1 MGFFILLTVCCLL
14 TSDGLSQSLSAQL
27 HQADQDA
34 AAAPGISLRVMSQP
48 AQFLELVIQ
57 GYRRIDCLIIEDTAD
72 AAHIFEQLEQ
82 RSILLPMV
90 LIQPTAMAPSRRE
103 SDALEMPTV
112 AAPPIYHSA
121 VLTLSCDRISQ
132 IHAQIER
139 AIANFIKLDPSPR
152 ATAPDS
158 SILDH
163 LTIHSSLMQQQ
174 QRLADKLK
182 ERLNYL
188 GVYYK
193 RNPANFLRHMSQA
206 EREEVLQSLRDEY
219 RKIILQY
226 FSTKANLLNQR
237 IDTFVNLT
245 FFADISVAQ
254 IVEMHI
260 ELMDEFSKQLKL
272 EGRSNDILQ
281 DYRLAL
287 IDVIAHLCEMYRRSI
302 PREP

>member
-1 MGFFILLTVCCLL
+1 
-14 TSDGLSQSLSAQL
+14 
-27 HQADQDA
+27 
-34 AAAPGISLRVMSQP
+34 MSQP

-57 GYRRIDCLIIEDTAD
+57 GYRRIDCLIVEDTA
-72 AAHIFEQLEQ
+72 AAAPLFEQLEQ
-82 RSILLPMV
+82 RSILLPIV
-90 LIQPTAMAPSRRE
+90 LIQSTAVASSMRE
-103 SDALEMPTV
+103 PDLLEMPTV
-112 AAPPIYHSA
+112 AAPLVYHSA
-121 VLTLSCDRISQ
+121 VLTLAGDRISQ
-132 IHAQIER
+132 IHTQIEM
-139 AIANFIKLDPSPR
+139 AIANFLKLDLSPR
-152 ATAPDS
+152 AIAPDS

-182 ERLNYL
+182 ERLDYL

-206 EREEVLQSLRDEY
+206 ERDEVLQSLREEY

-226 FSTKANLLNQR
+226 FSTKANFLNQR